1 MLQILLI
8 KLSPRVEDC
17 GIKACLLEIC
27 VPATYSCPNSL
38 TKNIIIIQNPYLK
51 PIIIGL
57 KDLCGKK
64 PIKLFKKILILTFF
78 TLKQYISCIYRY
90 IKFHYYSPLQGSKL
104 ICFICK
110 FVLFDLFIMNLRMKL
125 WRILQGSGKN
135 PTKLVDLL
143 YFDHYT
149 KIAFE
154 RTKALV

>member
-1 MLQILLI
+1 MSIRDMCSCYVLLPEQSHLKHNNTKPLSKTYNYWI
-8 KLSPRVEDC
+8 KRFVW
-17 GIKACLLEIC
+17 KRNNK
-27 VPATYSCPNSL
+27 T
-38 TKNIIIIQNPYLK
+38 
-51 PIIIGL
+51 
-57 KDLCGKK
+57 
-64 PIKLFKKILILTFF
+64 FKKILILTFF

-104 ICFICK
+104 IRFICK